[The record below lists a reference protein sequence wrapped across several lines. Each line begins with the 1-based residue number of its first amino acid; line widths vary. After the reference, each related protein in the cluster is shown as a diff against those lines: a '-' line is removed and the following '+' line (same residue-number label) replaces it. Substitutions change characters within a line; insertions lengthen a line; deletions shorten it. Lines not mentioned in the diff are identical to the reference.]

1 MQLEVLQRKENPLLK
16 RVEVT
21 FKATHKAEPT
31 PTRDALRAFL
41 AKELKATKDIVV
53 IDFQASTFGRY
64 ETVGAAKVYKTK
76 EEALAVER
84 KHILVRNKLI
94 EPEVKKEA
102 APKPEKPAAAPKAE
116 KPEKPV
122 APPKPEAPKAEA
134 KPEPTPEKAAP
145 KEEKKPPARRP
156 GPCGPR
162 GHSSRRFLRSQRHR
176 PGARRRRILD
186 VEHDRGPDGRQP
198 RNEPVSGQ
206 RERASPDISERE
218 CRRNPDDSG
227 EGHDR
232 EPGQHFVP
240 NSPLHAAG

>member
-116 KPEKPV
+116 KPEKPA
-122 APPKPEAPKAEA
+122 APQKPEAPKAEA
-134 KPEPTPEKAAP
+134 KPEPKPEKAAP
-145 KEEKKPPARRP
+145 KEEKKPPAREEKKP
-156 GPCGPR
+156 
-162 GHSSRRFLRSQRHR
+162 
-176 PGARRRRILD
+176 A
-186 VEHDRGPDGRQP
+186 EKK
-198 RNEPVSGQ
+198 E
-206 RERASPDISERE
+206 EKKEEKKAEKKSEKK
-218 CRRNPDDSG
+218 P
-227 EGHDR
+227 EGKKK
-232 EPGQHFVP
+232 E
-240 NSPLHAAG
+240 AK

>member
-21 FKATHKAEPT
+21 FKAIHKAEPT

-64 ETVGAAKVYKTK
+64 ETVGEAKVYKSK

-102 APKPEKPAAAPKAE
+102 APKPEKPAPTPRAEKAE
-116 KPEKPV
+116 KPA
-122 APPKPEAPKAEA
+122 APAPAPKAEAPKAEA
-134 KPEPTPEKAAP
+134 KPEAKPEKGAPREEKKPAA
-145 KEEKKPPARRP
+145 KEEKKPAERRDEKKDEKKAEKKP
-156 GPCGPR
+156 
-162 GHSSRRFLRSQRHR
+162 
-176 PGARRRRILD
+176 
-186 VEHDRGPDGRQP
+186 
-198 RNEPVSGQ
+198 
-206 RERASPDISERE
+206 
-218 CRRNPDDSG
+218 
-227 EGHDR
+227 EGKKK
-232 EPGQHFVP
+232 E
-240 NSPLHAAG
+240 AK

>member
-41 AKELKATKDIVV
+41 AKELNATKDIVV
-53 IDFQASTFGRY
+53 IDFQASTFSRY

-76 EEALAVER
+76 EEALAIER

-94 EPEVKKEA
+94 EPEVKEKA

-134 KPEPTPEKAAP
+134 KPEPKPEKAAP
-145 KEEKKPPARRP
+145 KEEKKPPAREEKKP
-156 GPCGPR
+156 
-162 GHSSRRFLRSQRHR
+162 
-176 PGARRRRILD
+176 A
-186 VEHDRGPDGRQP
+186 EKK
-198 RNEPVSGQ
+198 E
-206 RERASPDISERE
+206 EKKEEKKAEKKSEKK
-218 CRRNPDDSG
+218 P
-227 EGHDR
+227 EGKKK
-232 EPGQHFVP
+232 E
-240 NSPLHAAG
+240 AK

>member
-53 IDFQASTFGRY
+53 IDYQASTFGRY

-94 EPEVKKEA
+94 EPEVKEKE
-102 APKPEKPAAAPKAE
+102 APKPEKPAPVPRGEKAE
-116 KPEKPV
+116 KPS
-122 APPKPEAPKAEA
+122 APAPKAEAPKAEA
-134 KPEPTPEKAAP
+134 KPEPKPEKGAP
-145 KEEKKPPARRP
+145 KKKRSPPARKRRSPPRRKEEKKEEKKAEKKP
-156 GPCGPR
+156 
-162 GHSSRRFLRSQRHR
+162 
-176 PGARRRRILD
+176 
-186 VEHDRGPDGRQP
+186 
-198 RNEPVSGQ
+198 
-206 RERASPDISERE
+206 
-218 CRRNPDDSG
+218 
-227 EGHDR
+227 EGKKK
-232 EPGQHFVP
+232 ETK
-240 NSPLHAAG
+240 

>member
-53 IDFQASTFGRY
+53 IDYQASTFGRY
-64 ETVGAAKVYKTK
+64 ETVGEAKVYKSK

-102 APKPEKPAAAPKAE
+102 APKPEKPAPVPRAEKAE
-116 KPEKPV
+116 KPA
-122 APPKPEAPKAEA
+122 APAPKAEA
-134 KPEPTPEKAAP
+134 PKADAKPEPKPEKAAAR
-145 KEEKKPPARRP
+145 EERSPPQRKRRSPPRRKRKRETKRRRTRSLKARRK
-156 GPCGPR
+156 
-162 GHSSRRFLRSQRHR
+162 RRS
-176 PGARRRRILD
+176 
-186 VEHDRGPDGRQP
+186 DGRS
-198 RNEPVSGQ
+198 EEG
-206 RERASPDISERE
+206 ERHGRPQAEVLQD
-218 CRRNPDDSG
+218 
-227 EGHDR
+227 
-232 EPGQHFVP
+232 
-240 NSPLHAAG
+240 

>member
-1 MQLEVLQRKENPLLK
+1 MQLKILQRKENPLLK

-53 IDFQASTFGRY
+53 VDYQASTFGRY

-102 APKPEKPAAAPKAE
+102 APKPEKP
-116 KPEKPV
+116 EKPV

-134 KPEPTPEKAAP
+134 KPEPKPEKAAP
-145 KEEKKPPARRP
+145 KEEKKPPAREEKKP
-156 GPCGPR
+156 
-162 GHSSRRFLRSQRHR
+162 
-176 PGARRRRILD
+176 A
-186 VEHDRGPDGRQP
+186 EKK
-198 RNEPVSGQ
+198 E
-206 RERASPDISERE
+206 EKKEEKKAEKKSEKK
-218 CRRNPDDSG
+218 P
-227 EGHDR
+227 EGKKK
-232 EPGQHFVP
+232 E
-240 NSPLHAAG
+240 AK